1 MKGRGVTVR
10 IAGETL
16 TGRAIDLR
24 DSGLDAATA
33 TDALATAIRG
43 DSGAT
48 ATDSDASVATEDPTI
63 SLEGATV
70 SIDCPRPG
78 PAHDHVGAIR
88 TGMDFRLRSA
98 LAAAARSRGHAAP
111 QADELAAVRD
121 RLDSLDAPEIDLQRA
136 RRRVA
141 DASDAEAELRE
152 RVATLQGRVQALR
165 EGSGGPDVEDAETEL
180 AEATR
185 RLSEVETERI
195 AAEQA
200 LARAR
205 EQAQANRER
214 RRERL
219 RLQDR
224 ADNLR
229 RAARERLAETVREA
243 FVDARELLPADTD
256 AADGTDDVNLGESVR
271 DALAVA
277 RVAELHAPVVLDR
290 DADPF
295 GSAEAAARWLDGPV
309 LRI

>member
-1 MKGRGVTVR
+1 MKDRGMTVR

-24 DSGLDAATA
+24 DSDPDAAT
-33 TDALATAIRG
+33 DAVTVATAIRG
-43 DSGAT
+43 DSSI
-48 ATDSDASVATEDPTI
+48 SDP
-63 SLEGATV
+63 TV

-78 PAHDHVGAIR
+78 PVHDHVGAIR
-88 TGMDFRLRSA
+88 TGMDLRLRPA
-98 LAAAARSRGHAAP
+98 LAAAARSQGHAAP

-121 RLDSLDAPEIDLQRA
+121 RLDSLDAPEIDLQCA

-165 EGSGGPDVEDAETEL
+165 EGTGGSDVEDAEAEL

-205 EQAQANRER
+205 EQAKANRER
-214 RRERL
+214 RRKRL

-229 RAARERLAETVREA
+229 RAAREHLAETVREA
-243 FVDARELLPADTD
+243 FEDAREALPEDEGAADT
-256 AADGTDDVNLGESVR
+256 GESVQN
-271 DALAVA
+271 ALAVA
-277 RVAELHAPVVLDR
+277 RVAELRAPVVLAR

-295 GSAEAAARWLDGPV
+295 GSAEAAAKWLDVPV
-309 LRI
+309 LRV